1 MKSLLLKDFY
11 VITKQLKIFLIIIP
25 VIALTTGEA
34 MSTFSILLGAVLP
47 MTAIA
52 YDERSEWNELAAMMP
67 YSKFDLIFSKYLLG
81 YLCMFGAA
89 LLVFIGQ
96 IIGKNNGIVA
106 IDDDIKVLLFAVM
119 GGLIFIAINT
129 PILFKFGSEKGRFV
143 FIITMALVGASGPIL
158 QKVDSRI
165 ILKIFNLSPVILL
178 AFVVI
183 LNVMS
188 LMISMN
194 IKKDKAYFL

>member
-11 VITKQLKIFLIIIP
+11 VITKQLKIFLVIIP
-25 VIALTTGEA
+25 VIALTAGEA

-52 YDERSEWNELAAMMP
+52 YDERSKWNELASMMP

-96 IIGKNNGIVA
+96 IIGKNNGLVV
-106 IDDDIKVLLFAVM
+106 IDDDINVLLFAVM

-178 AFVVI
+178 VFVVI

-194 IKKDKAYFL
+194 IKKDKA

>member
-25 VIALTTGEA
+25 VIALTAGEA

-52 YDERSEWNELAAMMP
+52 YDERSKWNELAAMMP

-96 IIGKNNGIVA
+96 IIGKNNGIVV
-106 IDDDIKVLLFAVM
+106 IDDDINVLLFAVM

-178 AFVVI
+178 AFIVI

-194 IKKDKAYFL
+194 IKKDKA

>member
-34 MSTFSILLGAVLP
+34 MSTLSILLGAVLP

-52 YDERSEWNELAAMMP
+52 YDERSKWNELAAMMP

-96 IIGKNNGIVA
+96 IIGKNNGIVV
-106 IDDDIKVLLFAVM
+106 IDDDINVLLFAVM

-165 ILKIFNLSPVILL
+165 IIKIFNLSPVILL

-194 IKKDKAYFL
+194 IKKDKA

>member
-52 YDERSEWNELAAMMP
+52 YDERSKWNELAAMMP

-194 IKKDKAYFL
+194 IKKDKA

>member
-11 VITKQLKIFLIIIP
+11 VITKQLKICLVIIP

-52 YDERSEWNELAAMMP
+52 YDERSKWNELATMMP

-81 YLCMFGAA
+81 YICMFGAT
-89 LLVFIGQ
+89 LLVLVGQ
-96 IIGKNNGIVA
+96 IIGKNTGIAV
-106 IDDDIKVLLFAVM
+106 IDDNLNALLFAIV

-158 QKVDSRI
+158 QKIDSRI
-165 ILKIFNLSPVILL
+165 ILKILNLPSVILL
-178 AFVVI
+178 AFVII
-183 LNVMS
+183 LNVIS
-188 LMISMN
+188 IMISMN
-194 IKKDKAYFL
+194 VKKNKA

>member
-34 MSTFSILLGAVLP
+34 MSTLSILLGAVLP

-129 PILFKFGSEKGRFV
+129 PILFKFGSENGRFV

-194 IKKDKAYFL
+194 IKKDKA

>member
-52 YDERSEWNELAAMMP
+52 YDERSKWNELAAMMP

-96 IIGKNNGIVA
+96 IIGKNNGIVV
-106 IDDDIKVLLFAVM
+106 IDDDINVLLFAVM

-194 IKKDKAYFL
+194 IKKDKA

>member
-52 YDERSEWNELAAMMP
+52 YDERSKWNELAAMMP

-96 IIGKNNGIVA
+96 IIGKNNGIVV
-106 IDDDIKVLLFAVM
+106 IDDDINVLLFAVM

-183 LNVMS
+183 LNVIS

-194 IKKDKAYFL
+194 IKKDKA

>member
-25 VIALTTGEA
+25 VIALITGEA
-34 MSTFSILLGAVLP
+34 MSTLSILLGAVLP

-194 IKKDKAYFL
+194 IKKDKA

>member
-34 MSTFSILLGAVLP
+34 MSTFSILLGAALP

-52 YDERSEWNELAAMMP
+52 YDERSKWNELAAMMP

-81 YLCMFGAA
+81 YICMFGAA

-96 IIGKNNGIVA
+96 IIGKNNGIVV
-106 IDDDIKVLLFAVM
+106 IDDDINVLLFAVM

-194 IKKDKAYFL
+194 IKKDKA

>member
-52 YDERSEWNELAAMMP
+52 YDERSKWNELAAMMP

-96 IIGKNNGIVA
+96 IIGKNNSIVV
-106 IDDDIKVLLFAVM
+106 IDDDINVLLFAVM

-165 ILKIFNLSPVILL
+165 IIKIFNLSPVILL

-194 IKKDKAYFL
+194 IKKDKA

>member
-52 YDERSEWNELAAMMP
+52 YDERSKWNELAAMMP

-96 IIGKNNGIVA
+96 IIGKNNGIVV
-106 IDDDIKVLLFAVM
+106 IDDDINVLLFAVM

-165 ILKIFNLSPVILL
+165 ILKLFNLSPVILL
-178 AFVVI
+178 AFVVT

-194 IKKDKAYFL
+194 IKKDKA

>member
-52 YDERSEWNELAAMMP
+52 YDERSKWNELAAMMP

-96 IIGKNNGIVA
+96 IIGKNNGIVV
-106 IDDDIKVLLFAVM
+106 IDDDINVLLFAVM

-188 LMISMN
+188 LMTSMN
-194 IKKDKAYFL
+194 IKKDKA

>member
-11 VITKQLKIFLIIIP
+11 VITKQLKIFLVIIP

-52 YDERSEWNELAAMMP
+52 YDERSKWNDLAAMMP

-89 LLVFIGQ
+89 LLVLIGQ
-96 IIGKNNGIVA
+96 IIGKNIDIVGI
-106 IDDDIKVLLFAVM
+106 DGDINVLLFAVM

-129 PILFKFGSEKGRFV
+129 PILFKYGSEKGRFV

-165 ILKIFNLSPVILL
+165 IHKILNLSPVILL
-178 AFVVI
+178 VFVVI

-194 IKKDKAYFL
+194 IKKDKA

>member
-34 MSTFSILLGAVLP
+34 MSAFSILLGAVLP

-52 YDERSEWNELAAMMP
+52 YDERSKWNELAAMMP

-96 IIGKNNGIVA
+96 IIGKNNGIVV
-106 IDDDIKVLLFAVM
+106 IDDDINVLLFAVM

-194 IKKDKAYFL
+194 IKKDKA

>member
-52 YDERSEWNELAAMMP
+52 YDERSKWNELAAMMP

-96 IIGKNNGIVA
+96 IIGKNNGIVV
-106 IDDDIKVLLFAVM
+106 IDDDINVLLFAVM
-119 GGLIFIAINT
+119 GGLIFIDLNT
-129 PILFKFGSEKGRFV
+129 PIVFKFGSEKGRFV

-194 IKKDKAYFL
+194 IKKDKA

>member
-34 MSTFSILLGAVLP
+34 MSTLSILLGAVLP

-52 YDERSEWNELAAMMP
+52 YDERSKWNELAAMMP

-194 IKKDKAYFL
+194 IKKDKA

>member
-52 YDERSEWNELAAMMP
+52 YDERSKWNELAAMMP

-96 IIGKNNGIVA
+96 IIGKNNGIVV
-106 IDDDIKVLLFAVM
+106 IDDDINVLLFAVM

-129 PILFKFGSEKGRFV
+129 PILFKFGSEKGRLV

-194 IKKDKAYFL
+194 IKKDKA

>member
-25 VIALTTGEA
+25 VIALITGEA
-34 MSTFSILLGAVLP
+34 MSTLSILLGAVLP

-96 IIGKNNGIVA
+96 IIGKNNGIVV
-106 IDDDIKVLLFAVM
+106 IDDDINVLLFAVM

-194 IKKDKAYFL
+194 IKKDKA

>member
-52 YDERSEWNELAAMMP
+52 YDERSKWNELATMMP

-96 IIGKNNGIVA
+96 IIGKNNGIVV
-106 IDDDIKVLLFAVM
+106 IDDDINVLLFAVM

-194 IKKDKAYFL
+194 IKKDKA

>member
-52 YDERSEWNELAAMMP
+52 YDERSKWNELAAMMP
-67 YSKFDLIFSKYLLG
+67 YSKFDIIFSKYLLG

-96 IIGKNNGIVA
+96 IIGKNNGIVV
-106 IDDDIKVLLFAVM
+106 IDDDINVLLFAVM

-194 IKKDKAYFL
+194 IKKDKA

>member
-34 MSTFSILLGAVLP
+34 MSTFSILLGAALP

-52 YDERSEWNELAAMMP
+52 YDERSKWNELATMMP

-96 IIGKNNGIVA
+96 IIGKNNGIVV
-106 IDDDIKVLLFAVM
+106 IDDDINVLLFAVM

-129 PILFKFGSEKGRFV
+129 PILFKFGSKKGRFV

-194 IKKDKAYFL
+194 IKKDKA

>member
-67 YSKFDLIFSKYLLG
+67 YSKFDLIFSKYLLC

-194 IKKDKAYFL
+194 IKKDKA

>member
-34 MSTFSILLGAVLP
+34 MSTFSILLGAALP

-52 YDERSEWNELAAMMP
+52 YDERSKWNELAAMMP

-96 IIGKNNGIVA
+96 IIGKNNGIVV
-106 IDDDIKVLLFAVM
+106 IDDDINVLLFAVM

-194 IKKDKAYFL
+194 IKKDKA

>member
-52 YDERSEWNELAAMMP
+52 YDERSKWNELAAMMP

-96 IIGKNNGIVA
+96 IIWKYNGIVV
-106 IDDDIKVLLFAVM
+106 IDDDINVLLFAVM

-194 IKKDKAYFL
+194 IKKDKA

>member
-188 LMISMN
+188 LIISMN
-194 IKKDKAYFL
+194 IKKDKA

>member
-1 MKSLLLKDFY
+1 MTSLLLKDFY
-11 VITKQLKIFLIIIP
+11 LITKQLKIFLVIIP

-52 YDERSEWNELAAMMP
+52 YDERSKWNELAAMMP

-81 YLCMFGAA
+81 YICMFGAA

-96 IIGKNNGIVA
+96 IIGKNNGIVV
-106 IDDDIKVLLFAVM
+106 IDDDINVLLFAVM

-165 ILKIFNLSPVILL
+165 ILKILNLSPVILL
-178 AFVVI
+178 VFVVI

-194 IKKDKAYFL
+194 IKKDKA

>member
-25 VIALTTGEA
+25 VIALITGEA

-96 IIGKNNGIVA
+96 IIGKNNGIVV
-106 IDDDIKVLLFAVM
+106 IDDDINVLLFAVI

-129 PILFKFGSEKGRFV
+129 PIIFKFGSEKGRFV
-143 FIITMALVGASGPIL
+143 FIITMAIIGASGPIL
-158 QKVDSRI
+158 QKIDSRI

-194 IKKDKAYFL
+194 IKNDKA

>member
-11 VITKQLKIFLIIIP
+11 VITKQLKIFLVIIP

-52 YDERSEWNELAAMMP
+52 YDERSKWNELATMMP

-81 YLCMFGAA
+81 YICMFGAA
-89 LLVFIGQ
+89 LLVLVGQ
-96 IIGKNNGIVA
+96 IIGKNNGIVV
-106 IDDDIKVLLFAVM
+106 IDDNINVLLFAIM
-119 GGLIFIAINT
+119 GGLIFISINT

-165 ILKIFNLSPVILL
+165 ILEILNLSPIFLL
-178 AFVVI
+178 AFAVV
-183 LNVMS
+183 LNLIS
-188 LMISMN
+188 IMISMN
-194 IKKDKAYFL
+194 VKKDKA

>member
-52 YDERSEWNELAAMMP
+52 YDERSKWNELAAMMP

-96 IIGKNNGIVA
+96 IIGKNNGIVV
-106 IDDDIKVLLFAVM
+106 IDDDINVLLFAVM

-165 ILKIFNLSPVILL
+165 ILEILNLSPVILI

-183 LNVMS
+183 LNVIS
-188 LMISMN
+188 IMISMN
-194 IKKDKAYFL
+194 VKKDKA

>member
-34 MSTFSILLGAVLP
+34 MSTLSILLGAVLP

-52 YDERSEWNELAAMMP
+52 YDERSKWNELAAMMP

-96 IIGKNNGIVA
+96 IIGKNNGIVV
-106 IDDDIKVLLFAVM
+106 IDDDINVLLFAVM

-194 IKKDKAYFL
+194 IKKDKA

>member
-52 YDERSEWNELAAMMP
+52 YDERSKWNELAAMMP

-96 IIGKNNGIVA
+96 IIGKNNGIVV
-106 IDDDIKVLLFAVM
+106 IDDDINVLLFAVM

-165 ILKIFNLSPVILL
+165 IIKIFNLSPVILL

-194 IKKDKAYFL
+194 IKKDKA

>member
-34 MSTFSILLGAVLP
+34 MSSFSILLGAVLP

-129 PILFKFGSEKGRFV
+129 PILFKFGSEKGRLV

-194 IKKDKAYFL
+194 IKKDKA

>member
-52 YDERSEWNELAAMMP
+52 YDERSKWNELAAMMP

-96 IIGKNNGIVA
+96 IIGKNNGIVV
-106 IDDDIKVLLFAVM
+106 IDDDINVLLFAVM

-165 ILKIFNLSPVILL
+165 ILKILNLSPVILL
-178 AFVVI
+178 VFVVI

-194 IKKDKAYFL
+194 IKKDKA

>member
-34 MSTFSILLGAVLP
+34 MSTLSILLGAALP

-96 IIGKNNGIVA
+96 IIGKNNGIVV
-106 IDDDIKVLLFAVM
+106 IDDDINVLLFAVM

-194 IKKDKAYFL
+194 IKKDKA

>member
-11 VITKQLKIFLIIIP
+11 VITKQLKIFLLIIP

-52 YDERSEWNELAAMMP
+52 YDERSKWNELAAMMP

-96 IIGKNNGIVA
+96 IIGKNNGIVV
-106 IDDDIKVLLFAVM
+106 IDYDINVLLFAVM

-188 LMISMN
+188 LMTSMN
-194 IKKDKAYFL
+194 IKKDKA

>member
-11 VITKQLKIFLIIIP
+11 VITKQLKIFLIIP

-52 YDERSEWNELAAMMP
+52 YDERSKWNELASMMP

-96 IIGKNNGIVA
+96 IIGKNNGIVV
-106 IDDDIKVLLFAVM
+106 IDDDINVLLFAVM

-194 IKKDKAYFL
+194 IKKDKA